1 MRVDRERGVEIPDAG
16 GSPAERELDHP
27 EVVAE
32 ERAPRSE
39 GQGPALVPDRIG
51 VVAGGMERP
60 RERVGDVDA
69 VPSPPLHAR
78 CPEGRAGASV
88 IRVEQG
94 ELQVHVH
101 AVRAEQGS
109 FGAGEPVLL
118 ARRRSITGRPEQIAQ
133 RDHVLGQRVE
143 EIGRASCRERV

>member
-1 MRVDRERGVEIPDAG
+1 MRVDREGGAEIPDAG
-16 GSPAERELDHP
+16 GSPAERELDHA
-27 EVVAE
+27 EVIAE
-32 ERAPRSE
+32 ERVPRSE
-39 GQGPALVPDRIG
+39 GQGPALEPDRIG
-51 VVAGGMERP
+51 VVTRGVERP

-69 VPSPPLHAR
+69 VPPPPLDPR

-109 FGAGEPVLL
+109 FGACEPVLL
-118 ARRRSITGRPEQIAQ
+118 ARRGSIAGIVWNVGISAMSIT
-133 RDHVLGQRVE
+133 
-143 EIGRASCRERV
+143 